1 MDVVGI
7 EQGLNQAKEWSQR
20 MAALLE
26 SHQQLKTEKGMTK
39 TRLKLI
45 LT

>member
-7 EQGLNQAKEWSQR
+7 DQAKEWSQR

-26 SHQQLKTEKGMTK
+26 SHQQMKKEKGMK
-39 TRLKLI
+39 LRLKI
-45 LT
+45 I